1 MPGLTAYANL
11 FENFSPKMGEEYVF
25 ISAAFSSV
33 YRSGF
38 DDAFNYKEELDLNA
52 TLKRSVRFFPTCHQT
67 AALRFCEMTSQYNLD
82 LPENVH
88 NLMFVVFG
96 RSRMQGFIVFDY
108 SSVYPEFLEMILP
121 YIREKARLS
130 MRKAQLKDF

>member
-1 MPGLTAYANL
+1 
-11 FENFSPKMGEEYVF
+11 
-25 ISAAFSSV
+25 
-33 YRSGF
+33 
-38 DDAFNYKEELDLNA
+38 
-52 TLKRSVRFFPTCHQT
+52 
-67 AALRFCEMTSQYNLD
+67 MTSQYNLD

-108 SSVYPEFLEMILP
+108 SSVYPEFLEMLLP